1 MKPIPLLLSST
12 LAALVFSTA
21 AIALP
26 GHGQDK
32 HGKHDNGHAYQQRG
46 NNPHDQGRHD
56 NGLHRGHGK
65 HAWKR
70 GERLSRVYLA
80 DRYYI
85 NDYRAHRL
93 DAPPRGYRW
102 VRPYQDSNE
111 YLLVQVTTGII
122 SRILGN

>member
-1 MKPIPLLLSST
+1 MKTLLLTTSIAALLLS
-12 LAALVFSTA
+12 TA
-21 AIALP
+21 AFASP
-26 GHGQDK
+26 GHDQDK
-32 HGKHDNGHAYQQRG
+32 GKHSDRHAYQQRG
-46 NNPHDQGRHD
+46 HNPHDHGRHD
-56 NGLHRGHGK
+56 NGLHRGHYK

-70 GERLSRVYLA
+70 GEHIPRAYLA

-85 NDYRAHRL
+85 NDYRTYRL